1 MKTDAEDV
9 VRPGFLEIPSLLE
22 ASAHTPFQLNLDFGD
37 LNATYNIR
45 NVSSTL
51 YNLGFVLEFSKDF
64 GKSRK
69 PWWGGKGVWAVGG

>member
-1 MKTDAEDV
+1 
-9 VRPGFLEIPSLLE
+9 
-22 ASAHTPFQLNLDFGD
+22 LDFGD

-51 YNLGFVLEFSKDF
+51 YNLEFVLEFSKDF